1 MPSDE
6 KKGQEPDDKQVK
18 TAYELAME
26 RFARAES
33 GPALSTEQKEELA
46 AIDRETQAKIAE
58 QEILMMSRLQA
69 AVAAGNMEEAIKI
82 REEMATELRRLRER
96 GEAKKEEVRK
106 RGR

>member
-6 KKGQEPDDKQVK
+6 KKTGDKPMRS
-18 TAYELAME
+18 AYELAME

-33 GPALSTEQKEELA
+33 GPALSAEQKEELA

-58 QEILMMSRLQA
+58 QEILMKSRLQA
-69 AVAAGNMEEAIKI
+69 AVAAGNMEEAVKI